1 MQILAHKPPFDAA
14 GILGFAAAESPATAT
29 ATATI
34 SGLAATSPLASIL
47 TLTGVDSRSED
58 LSDED
63 LARIAT
69 ALFFRIFRFNPLENY
84 MRLERKALLDRIEM
98 LNHHFAQ

>member
-14 GILGFAAAESPATAT
+14 GILGFAAAESPAT

>member
-1 MQILAHKPPFDAA
+1 MQILAHKPPFDAT
-14 GILGFAAAESPATAT
+14 G
-29 ATATI
+29 
-34 SGLAATSPLASIL
+34 IL
-47 TLTGVDSRSED
+47 TLTGVCSRSED

-84 MRLERKALLDRIEM
+84 MRLERKALLDRIVNAGLVPREIGRYVPQVIE
-98 LNHHFAQ
+98 LVVHP